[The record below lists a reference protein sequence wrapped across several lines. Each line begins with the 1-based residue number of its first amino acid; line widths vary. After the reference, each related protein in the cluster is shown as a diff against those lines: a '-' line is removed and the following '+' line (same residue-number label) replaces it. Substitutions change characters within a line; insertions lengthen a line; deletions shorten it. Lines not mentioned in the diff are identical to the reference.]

1 MMPKV
6 SVNGLNFHYWRVG
19 EGPDMVMLHGLTGNL
34 AVWHLKVA
42 PKLRREYRITTY
54 DLRGHGHSDVP
65 PTGYTTQDMAEDLGG
80 MMDALGIE
88 QAHLVGHSVGAD
100 ISLHFALH
108 HPHRVGKMVLIEA
121 GIPALVNLRKQE
133 DWEGWAYWA
142 KIIEEFTGIQMPR
155 EKWNDIDYM
164 LRQSLEVP
172 IVYGPARG
180 LPRKKERILRLLDE
194 TTMVQDYEV
203 VGDLTL
209 ENLAKIPHPIL
220 LVYDGL
226 SPYMGTYDVL
236 RDLLVNCTSVLLPPS
251 EHRHFTPLEEPEVLV
266 AHIRAFL
273 RSGEVPAS
281 AGSEQAEG

>member
-1 MMPKV
+1 
-6 SVNGLNFHYWRVG
+6 
-19 EGPDMVMLHGLTGNL
+19 
-34 AVWHLKVA
+34 
-42 PKLRREYRITTY
+42 
-54 DLRGHGHSDVP
+54 
-65 PTGYTTQDMAEDLGG
+65 
-80 MMDALGIE
+80 
-88 QAHLVGHSVGAD
+88 
-100 ISLHFALH
+100 
-108 HPHRVGKMVLIEA
+108 
-121 GIPALVNLRKQE
+121 
-133 DWEGWAYWA
+133 
-142 KIIEEFTGIQMPR
+142 MPR